1 MWCVFL
7 FPHQLFPY
15 NIVLKKIQFSNS
27 LLNSQLKERK
37 FLSLSADL
45 EAVSGTGLR
54 LVYFYCFLLAFW
66 PVNDS
71 SSVLISVM
79 IQTGSFLRGPVNQGR
94 LLWHEQSIRNPTK
107 PLSLKATSKWPVT
120 SGHHELSAFVWLR
133 PVAWKWF
140 PLPQIQLWFMSSW
153 TLVLWSQGTLFV
165 SLLAL
170 LTNNKKGPH
179 WRILSIS
186 FSSPSSLPFQMF
198 NIVVKIVF

>member
-37 FLSLSADL
+37 FLSLPADL
-45 EAVSGTGLR
+45 EAVSGTGMR
-54 LVYFYCFLLAFW
+54 LVYFCWFLLAFQ

-79 IQTGSFLRGPVNQGR
+79 IQAGSFLRGPVNQGC

-107 PLSLKATSKWPVT
+107 PLSLKATSKWPVA

-133 PVAWKWF
+133 PVSWKWF

-170 LTNNKKGPH
+170 LN
-179 WRILSIS
+179 
-186 FSSPSSLPFQMF
+186 
-198 NIVVKIVF
+198 

>member
-15 NIVLKKIQFSNS
+15 NIVLKKKNQFSNS

-37 FLSLSADL
+37 FLSFSANL
-45 EAVSGTGLR
+45 EAVSGTGLD
-54 LVYFYCFLLAFW
+54 LVYFCCFVLAFA
-66 PVNDS
+66 PVNGS

-79 IQTGSFLRGPVNQGR
+79 IQTWFFFKGPVNQER

-107 PLSLKATSKWPVT
+107 LLSLKATSKWPVT
-120 SGHHELSAFVWLR
+120 SGHRELSAFVWLR
-133 PVAWKWF
+133 PVSWKWP
-140 PLPQIQLWFMSSW
+140 PLPQIQLWFMSSR

-170 LTNNKKGPH
+170 LN
-179 WRILSIS
+179 
-186 FSSPSSLPFQMF
+186 
-198 NIVVKIVF
+198 